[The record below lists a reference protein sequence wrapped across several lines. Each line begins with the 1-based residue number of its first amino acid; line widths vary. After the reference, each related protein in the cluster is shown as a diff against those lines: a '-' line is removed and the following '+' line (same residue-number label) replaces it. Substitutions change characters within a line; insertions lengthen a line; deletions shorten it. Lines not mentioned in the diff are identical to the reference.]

1 MLNGPDQQAWSPSSR
16 ELERR
21 NARRQISRKQFTVA
35 GISSVL
41 VLGALYTLIITSPGW
56 QVVKDTFF
64 DLDYGREVLP
74 TVLRGLVVNIQ
85 LSFIGGFFIAVIA
98 LSLALIRTTKSPA
111 LTPFRFLATAYVDI
125 FRGAPLLLI
134 ILLVGFGVP
143 ALRVAGLTSNVIVLG
158 TVAVVLTYSA
168 YVAEVIRSGIM
179 SIHPSQRAAARSLGL
194 TSGQT
199 MRFVVLPQA
208 IKRVI
213 PPLLNDFVSLLKDTG
228 LVSILGVTD
237 AVRAAQINASRTF
250 NYTPYVVSAILFLF
264 CSPASIQ
271 RPASMMA
278 IITARAVLGYF
289 LTNSPVQP
297 STFSGW
303 SFQMSWVVAAVM
315 PMPSMMAR
323 WFQGSPTQ

>member
-21 NARRQISRKQFTVA
+21 NVRRQISRKQFAIA
-35 GISSVL
+35 GVSSVL

-56 QVVKDTFF
+56 QVVKETFF

-250 NYTPYVVSAILFLF
+250 NYTPYVVSAILFLLITIPLTRYIDRVIRR
-264 CSPASIQ
+264 SSAKQNSEG
-271 RPASMMA
+271 A
-278 IITARAVLGYF
+278 I
-289 LTNSPVQP
+289 
-297 STFSGW
+297 
-303 SFQMSWVVAAVM
+303 
-315 PMPSMMAR
+315 
-323 WFQGSPTQ
+323 

>member
-1 MLNGPDQQAWSPSSR
+1 MLNGPDQQAWSPSPR

-21 NARRQISRKQFTVA
+21 NARRQISRKQFMIA

-41 VLGALYTLIITSPGW
+41 VLGALYALIITSPGW
-56 QVVKDTFF
+56 QVVKETFF

-98 LSLALIRTTKSPA
+98 LALALIRTTKSPA

-143 ALRVAGLTSNVIVLG
+143 ALRLAGLTSNVIVLG

-208 IKRVI
+208 IKRVM

-250 NYTPYVVSAILFLF
+250 NYTPYVVSAILFLLITIPLTRYIDRVIRR
-264 CSPASIQ
+264 SSAKQNSEG
-271 RPASMMA
+271 A
-278 IITARAVLGYF
+278 I
-289 LTNSPVQP
+289 
-297 STFSGW
+297 
-303 SFQMSWVVAAVM
+303 
-315 PMPSMMAR
+315 
-323 WFQGSPTQ
+323 

>member
-21 NARRQISRKQFTVA
+21 NARRQISRKQFAIA
-35 GISSVL
+35 GFSSVL
-41 VLGALYTLIITSPGW
+41 VLGALSTLIITSPGW

-143 ALRVAGLTSNVIVLG
+143 ALRLAGLTSNVIVLG

-250 NYTPYVVSAILFLF
+250 NYTPYVVSAILFLLITIPLTRYIDRVIRR
-264 CSPASIQ
+264 SSAKQNSEG
-271 RPASMMA
+271 A
-278 IITARAVLGYF
+278 I
-289 LTNSPVQP
+289 
-297 STFSGW
+297 
-303 SFQMSWVVAAVM
+303 
-315 PMPSMMAR
+315 
-323 WFQGSPTQ
+323 

>member
-21 NARRQISRKQFTVA
+21 NARRQISRTQFTIA
-35 GISSVL
+35 GISSFL
-41 VLGALYTLIITSPGW
+41 VLGALYALIITSPGW

-143 ALRVAGLTSNVIVLG
+143 ALRLAGLTSNVIVLG

-250 NYTPYVVSAILFLF
+250 NYTPYVVSAILFLLITIPLTRYIDRVIRR
-264 CSPASIQ
+264 SSAKQNSEG
-271 RPASMMA
+271 A
-278 IITARAVLGYF
+278 I
-289 LTNSPVQP
+289 
-297 STFSGW
+297 
-303 SFQMSWVVAAVM
+303 
-315 PMPSMMAR
+315 
-323 WFQGSPTQ
+323 

>member
-21 NARRQISRKQFTVA
+21 NARRQISRKQFTIA
-35 GISSVL
+35 GLSSVL

-56 QVVKDTFF
+56 QVVKATFF

-143 ALRVAGLTSNVIVLG
+143 ALRLAGLTSNVIVLG

-208 IKRVI
+208 IRRVI

-250 NYTPYVVSAILFLF
+250 NYTPYVVSAILFLLITIPLTRYIDQVIRRT
-264 CSPASIQ
+264 SAKQNSEG
-271 RPASMMA
+271 A
-278 IITARAVLGYF
+278 I
-289 LTNSPVQP
+289 
-297 STFSGW
+297 
-303 SFQMSWVVAAVM
+303 
-315 PMPSMMAR
+315 
-323 WFQGSPTQ
+323 

>member
-21 NARRQISRKQFTVA
+21 NARRQISRKQFTIA

-41 VLGALYTLIITSPGW
+41 VLGALSTLIITSPGW

-250 NYTPYVVSAILFLF
+250 NYTPYVVSAILFLLITIPLTRYIDRVIHR
-264 CSPASIQ
+264 SSAKQNSEG
-271 RPASMMA
+271 A
-278 IITARAVLGYF
+278 I
-289 LTNSPVQP
+289 
-297 STFSGW
+297 
-303 SFQMSWVVAAVM
+303 
-315 PMPSMMAR
+315 
-323 WFQGSPTQ
+323 

>member
-1 MLNGPDQQAWSPSSR
+1 MLNGSDQNAWSPSSR
-16 ELERR
+16 EVERR
-21 NARRQISRKQFTVA
+21 KARRQISRKQFTIA
-35 GISSVL
+35 GSSSVL
-41 VLGALYTLIITSPGW
+41 VLGALYALIVTSPGW
-56 QVVKDTFF
+56 QVVKATFF

-143 ALRVAGLTSNVIVLG
+143 ALRLAGLTSNVIVLG

-199 MRFVVLPQA
+199 MRYVVLPQA
-208 IKRVI
+208 IRRVI

-250 NYTPYVVSAILFLF
+250 NYTPYVVSAILFLLITIPLTRYIDQVIRRT
-264 CSPASIQ
+264 STKQNSEG
-271 RPASMMA
+271 A
-278 IITARAVLGYF
+278 I
-289 LTNSPVQP
+289 
-297 STFSGW
+297 
-303 SFQMSWVVAAVM
+303 
-315 PMPSMMAR
+315 
-323 WFQGSPTQ
+323 